1 MFKTIHSRLT
11 LLHAATFGML
21 LLSFVL
27 ILYFSIGTVVE
38 NTFDKILYNGA
49 RNLEFVIFRPP
60 PKGRM
65 LNWLKSH
72 LKDVLTDEEIEK
84 AENVIDAAF
93 RKRDVGEIF
102 DDVMERVFFIEPVYA
117 QVRKVETDKTN
128 TPGDMKVIA
137 RSASLENQTIP
148 LNETTY
154 NRLLEG
160 EPVYEMLKWNPG
172 GIRLVSLLVYD
183 KEKNPYVL
191 QVATSSKEMRSMM
204 RRLRVFI
211 LIIAPVLLVLVA
223 LGGYFFVRRAFRPVV
238 KIVDTVNGITSEDL
252 SLRVESTGSKDE
264 IGKLTE
270 TFNRMI
276 DRLEKSFKS
285 IKEFSGNASHELKT
299 PLTVIRGEI
308 EVALRKERNTE
319 EYKNIL
325 STIQDETANLQLI
338 INDLLFL
345 SKIDSGSVS
354 FSFGELSL
362 EEPLLDAY
370 EENCNF
376 AEEKGIRVILEQI
389 DPILFSGN
397 RTLLRRMF
405 SNLVQNAVKYTGK
418 GGTVTITLTDEDGPR
433 FAISD
438 TGMGIPHQSLP
449 YIFDSFYRVEHSR
462 SDSPHETGGAGLGLT
477 IVKRIVELHNGDI
490 GVETREGKGS
500 VFTVRFPAVSQ
511 L

>member
-1 MFKTIHSRLT
+1 MFKSIHSRLT
-11 LLHAATFGML
+11 LVHAATFGML
-21 LLSFVL
+21 LLSFAL
-27 ILYFSIGTVVE
+27 ILYFSMHTVVE

-49 RNLEFVIFRPP
+49 RNLEFVFFRPP

-65 LNWLKSH
+65 LNWIKGH
-72 LKDVLTDEEIEK
+72 LKDILTEEDIEK
-84 AENVIDAAF
+84 AEKVIETAF
-93 RKRDVGEIF
+93 RKREIG
-102 DDVMERVFFIEPVYA
+102 DIMNEVMERVFFIEPVYA
-117 QVRKVETDKTN
+117 QVRKLETDKKN
-128 TPGDMKVIA
+128 SPGDMEIIA

-148 LNETTY
+148 LHENTY

-160 EPVYEMLKWNPG
+160 KPVYEMVRWKPG
-172 GIRLVSLLVYD
+172 GSLRLVSLLVYD

-191 QVATSSKEMRSMM
+191 QVATSSEEMRSMM

-211 LIIAPVLLVLVA
+211 LFIVPILLVLVA
-223 LGGYFFVRRAFRPVV
+223 LGGYFFMKRAFRPVV
-238 KIVDTVNGITSEDL
+238 KIVDTVNNITSEDL
-252 SLRVESTGSKDE
+252 SLRVEPYGSKDE
-264 IGKLTE
+264 IGKLTD

-325 STIQDETANLQLI
+325 STIQHETTHLQSI

-345 SKIDSGSVS
+345 SQIDSGSVS

-370 EENCNF
+370 EENCDL
-376 AEEKGIRVILEQI
+376 AEKKGIKIILKQI
-389 DPILFSGN
+389 DPIPFSGN
-397 RTLLRRMF
+397 RTLLRRLF
-405 SNLVQNAVKYTGK
+405 SNLIRNAVKYTEKDG
-418 GGTVTITLTDEDGPR
+418 VITITLNEKNGPQ

-438 TGMGIPHQSLP
+438 TGMGIPQQSLP

-462 SDSPHETGGAGLGLT
+462 TDYPHETGGAGLGLT
-477 IVKRIVELHNGDI
+477 IVKRIVELHNGEI
-490 GVETREGKGS
+490 SVESREGKGS
-500 VFTVRFPAVSQ
+500 DFTVLFPASR
-511 L
+511 